1 MALTPRLE
9 LKQSQSLVMTPQL
22 QQAIR
27 LLQYSNMEL
36 VDFVIDEVEKN
47 PLLEMGEA
55 NDQSQTPGESE
66 RDESEKNGKESE
78 AVTSSDEYLSA
89 DTMQGSESDTPLDTD
104 YENVFNNDTASDE
117 PLSNYSDSLS
127 VSGSGMSS
135 GGSFED
141 MDFSLEQR
149 VGESTTLRDHLE
161 DQLNM
166 IVLPTNDKLI
176 LQYLI
181 GSLDESGYLTEDID
195 LIAERFGCSTDE
207 IERVLAIAQTF
218 DPIGVFARNLSE
230 CLKIQQRELDRLDPA
245 MEALLDNLEL
255 LAKRDFNALKRLC
268 RVDTE
273 DLRDMIGEIQSL
285 NPRPGSL
292 FGGEVVQTVVPDVF
306 IRKSPKGEWFVEL
319 NSETLPRVLLNN
331 RYHTVVKEQAR
342 NKEEKEYLAECMA
355 SANWLVKALDQRART
370 ILKVSSELV
379 RQQSEFFEK
388 GIKFLRPLNLKTI
401 AEAIDMH
408 ESTVSRVTANK
419 YIATNRGIFE
429 MKYFFTTAI
438 SSMAEGDVHSAE
450 AVKHSIKSLI
460 DEENPKK
467 ILSDDKLVELLKA
480 EGIDIARRTVAKYRE
495 ALNIPS
501 SIQRRRIKNSAL

>member
-47 PLLEMGEA
+47 PLLEIGESGEQA
-55 NDQSQTPGESE
+55 PTKGENEPGEQE
-66 RDESEKNGKESE
+66 INGTDADSV
-78 AVTSSDEYLSA
+78 ASSDEYLSRDNA
-89 DTMQGSESDTPLDTD
+89 QNGDSDAPLDTD
-104 YENVFNNDTASDE
+104 YENVFNNDTPSDE
-117 PLSNYSDSLS
+117 PLISHGDSLS
-127 VSGSGMSS
+127 VSGGGMTS

-149 VGESTTLRDHLE
+149 LGESATLRDHLE

-166 IVLPTNDKLI
+166 IILPPNDKLI

-181 GSLDESGYLTEDID
+181 GMLDESGYLNEEVET
-195 LIAERFGCSTDE
+195 IAERFACCNEE

-255 LAKRDFNALKRLC
+255 LAKRDFNTLKRLC
-268 RVDTE
+268 QIDTE
-273 DLRDMIGEIQSL
+273 DLRDMIEEIQAL
-285 NPRPGSL
+285 NPKPGTL
-292 FGGEVVQTVVPDVF
+292 FGGEVVQTVIPDVF
-306 IRKSPKGEWFVEL
+306 VRKSPKGEWFVEL
-319 NSETLPRVLLNN
+319 NNDTLPRVLLNN
-331 RYHTVVKEQAR
+331 RYHTVVRKQAR
-342 NKEEKEYLAECMA
+342 NREEKEYLAECMA

-379 RQQSEFFEK
+379 RQQSVFFEK
-388 GIKFLRPLNLKTI
+388 GIKYLRPLNLKTI

-438 SSMAEGDVHSAE
+438 SSMEEGDVHSAE
-450 AVKHSIKSLI
+450 AVKHAIKSLI
-460 DEENPKK
+460 DAESPKK
-467 ILSDDKLVELLKA
+467 ILSDDKLVELLKG

-501 SIQRRRIKNSAL
+501 SIQRRRMKNSAL